1 MIIELTAEMQNSAEM
16 LEFEKAIE
24 IRDKI
29 KELEK
34 RIGTINPD

>member
-1 MIIELTAEMQNSAEM
+1 MIIELTKEMQDSAES

-29 KELEK
+29 KELEEEDWK
-34 RIGTINPD
+34 G